1 MPCGIYKIVCS
12 VDSKVYVGRSVDIER
27 RFGEHKTRLRS
38 NRHSN
43 DHLQRA
49 WYLHGEES
57 FTFELI
63 EECSEEET
71 PSREAYWQS
80 YYGIGDDSR
89 CYNLLL
95 EDGTGSFRI
104 HEETKRKMS
113 ASSKGKPKSDEHR
126 RNVARAVSEY
136 AAIHGGV
143 RKGMPVTEEQ
153 RKKISETLKGRPR
166 APGVTERIQATK
178 AAKRAQGILPKPQPP
193 HSEETRAKIR
203 ENSKRMFEEYKRT
216 GYEPGWKSREA
227 IDRAEEKKRL
237 RREAGE
243 LVSPFQDPE
252 VRARANET
260 RKRNRELKRL
270 AELEKKSKKSDALL
284 CPETDNRLL
293 VSCQVENDVET
304 KNEGSK
310 SLEKVLETPV
320 QD

>member
-12 VDSKVYVGRSVDIER
+12 VDSKVYVGRSVDIEK
-27 RFGEHKTRLRS
+27 RFREHRTSLRS

-43 DHLQRA
+43 SYLQRA
-49 WYLHGEES
+49 WNLYGEANFVFS
-57 FTFELI
+57 LI
-63 EECSEEET
+63 EECIVEDT
-71 PSREAYWQS
+71 PQREAYWQQ
-80 YYGIGDDSR
+80 YYGIGDSEK

-203 ENSKRMFEEYKRT
+203 ENSKRMFEEYKKT
-216 GYEPGWKSREA
+216 GHEPKWKSREA
-227 IDRAEEKKRL
+227 IVKANETRRRL
-237 RREAGE
+237 RESGE
-243 LVSPFQDPE
+243 MISPFQDPE

-270 AELEKKSKKSDALL
+270 AELEKKSKKSEGLL

>member
-1 MPCGIYKIVCS
+1 MSCGIYKIVCS
-12 VDSKVYVGRSVDIER
+12 IDSKVYVGRSVDIAR
-27 RFGEHKTRLRS
+27 RFREHRTSLRS
-38 NRHSN
+38 CRHSN
-43 DHLQRA
+43 EYLQRA
-49 WYLHGEES
+49 WNLHGEES
-57 FTFELI
+57 FVFELI
-63 EECSEEET
+63 EECIEEET

-80 YYGIGDDSR
+80 YYGIGDGSR

-104 HEETKRKMS
+104 HEDTKRKMS
-113 ASSKGKPKSDEHR
+113 DASRGKPKSEEHR
-126 RNVARAVSEY
+126 RNTAKAVSER

-193 HSEETRAKIR
+193 HSEATRAKIS
-203 ENSKRMFEEYKRT
+203 ENSKRMFEEYKKT
-216 GYEPGWKSREA
+216 GQEPVWKNRGSIE
-227 IDRAEEKKRL
+227 RAEETKRH

-243 LVSPFQDPE
+243 LVSPFADPE

-270 AELEKKSKKSDALL
+270 AELEKKFEKSDEGL
-284 CPETDNRLL
+284 CPGTDNGLYSTSQGEQL
-293 VSCQVENDVET
+293 SGSENEVEKSEQTACQ
-304 KNEGSK
+304 S
-310 SLEKVLETPV
+310 
-320 QD
+320 